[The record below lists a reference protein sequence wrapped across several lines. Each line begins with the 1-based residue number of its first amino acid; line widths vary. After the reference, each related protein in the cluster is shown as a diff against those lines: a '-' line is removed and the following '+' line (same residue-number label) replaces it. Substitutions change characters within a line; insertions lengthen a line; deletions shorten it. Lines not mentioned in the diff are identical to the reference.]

1 MLKAG
6 TGSSRPSLGEFAGDL
21 GVNFSSS
28 NTSSM
33 ISGTVSTLA
42 ALFLVL
48 DCFLAEDPTTFKA
61 ASFLTLYLGV
71 LASSFLVEALAVD
84 FLAEVIF

>member
-1 MLKAG
+1 MSKAG
-6 TGSSRPSLGEFAGDL
+6 TCSRSPALGELAGDL

-42 ALFLVL
+42 ALFLL
-48 DCFLAEDPTTFKA
+48 DGYLAEDPTA
-61 ASFLTLYLGV
+61 LEGASFLTLYLGV
-71 LASSFLVEALAVD
+71 FNSS
-84 FLAEVIF
+84 FLAEVLVVDFYADVLF